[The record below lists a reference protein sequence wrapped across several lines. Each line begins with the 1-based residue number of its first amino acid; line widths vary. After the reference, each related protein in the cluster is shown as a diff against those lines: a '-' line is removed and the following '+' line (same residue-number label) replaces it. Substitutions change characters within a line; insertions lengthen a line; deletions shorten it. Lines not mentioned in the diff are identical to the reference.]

1 MSNSHIVFSLTCFYL
16 IFLRKLT
23 GLSPTKTR
31 HATIFSGFLQPDS
44 TIKEENAIP
53 HSHSKTHVEPV
64 EPLPIYARV
73 KTLQESGSLTT
84 PHAPIISLS
93 EDSTPSHI
101 HTEDQALPYSLAWL
115 FKHTSKTFIWF
126 PPRTTLF
133 ESQQNY
139 ERDHHNNINNERKT
153 DSHQVPN
160 KVQKPSP
167 RNHNSQGS
175 HSIENLKNKNH
186 QRRSNAQKTAHLQLH
201 HEKCRHFFRLAQPH
215 STMEEETYPYSKFP
229 VKDPTKKQHL
239 SSVVSLSPFLS
250 YSPDSS
256 YPRIYS
262 RMGKQAQHRAC
273 AQCVSRLHI
282 NSTHQCDQRKPSIV
296 PNISWNKLHWTM
308 QIH

>member
-1 MSNSHIVFSLTCFYL
+1 MAFQAYIQDFHL
-16 IFLRKLT
+16 I
-23 GLSPTKTR
+23 PAA
-31 HATIFSGFLQPDS
+31 H
-44 TIKEENAIP
+44 N
-53 HSHSKTHVEPV
+53 
-64 EPLPIYARV
+64 
-73 KTLQESGSLTT
+73 
-84 PHAPIISLS
+84 
-93 EDSTPSHI
+93 
-101 HTEDQALPYSLAWL
+101 
-115 FKHTSKTFIWF
+115 
-126 PPRTTLF
+126 TTLF

-139 ERDHHNNINNERKT
+139 ERDHHNNINNKRKT

-262 RMGKQAQHRAC
+262 RMGKQAQHRAFC
-273 AQCVSRLHI
+273 TMCLQIA
-282 NSTHQCDQRKPSIV
+282 HQFNPSMW
-296 PNISWNKLHWTM
+296 PKEAFHRSQHTLEQAALNNADPLSEGAEASLTSSH
-308 QIH
+308 